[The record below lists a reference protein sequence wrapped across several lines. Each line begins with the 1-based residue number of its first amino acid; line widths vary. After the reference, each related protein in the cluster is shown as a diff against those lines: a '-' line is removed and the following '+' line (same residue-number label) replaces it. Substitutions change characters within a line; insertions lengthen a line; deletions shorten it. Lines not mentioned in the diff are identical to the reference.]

1 MTSKPASNSQ
11 RIGWDLPREQQEALR
26 KAVRLEWLSL
36 GITACTITLVA
47 LVLGNSQAM
56 KTAWFEDMLSTIPQ
70 ISFLVSLLAIRRF
83 RQNTKR
89 PYGVHRAA
97 GIGHLVSSVALT
109 LVGGFLGYEAVSG
122 LVTAEHPTVGTVQ
135 LFGNTVWLGWIMM
148 GVMAVIALPP
158 VFLAR
163 AKLKVAP
170 VLNDKVLFSD
180 ANMNKADWLTN
191 AASIVGVAGI
201 GLGLW
206 WMDYAAAF
214 VISMD
219 ILKDGVQH
227 LRAAV
232 LDLIDR
238 RATTPDNKDP
248 HPAIADAVEAVQA
261 LPWVDQAGCRVR
273 DLGRRLH
280 LEAFVVPRSGQV
292 SLDQIEEAEA
302 ACRSV
307 DWMVWDVVVMPVPR
321 LPDFVQPEAG

>member
-1 MTSKPASNSQ
+1 MHTSEKL
-11 RIGWDLPREQQEALR
+11 GWDLPREQQEALR

-47 LVLGNSQAM
+47 FVLGNSQAM
-56 KTAWFEDMLSTIPQ
+56 KTAWIEDMLSTIPQ

-83 RQNTKR
+83 RQNAQR

-97 GIGHLVSSVALT
+97 GVGHLVASVALT
-109 LVGGFLGYEAVSG
+109 LVGGFLAYEAVSG

-148 GVMAVIALPP
+148 VVMAIIAIPP
-158 VFLAR
+158 IFLAR

-170 VLNDKVLFSD
+170 ILNDKVLFAD

-201 GLGLW
+201 GLGW
-206 WMDYAAAF
+206 WWVDYAAAF

-219 ILKDGVQH
+219 ILKDGVHH

-238 RATTPDNKDP
+238 RATTPDNKAP
-248 HPAIADAVEAVQA
+248 HPAIADAAHAVQA
-261 LPWVDQAGCRVR
+261 LPWVEQAGCRVR

-280 LEAFVVPRSGQV
+280 IEVFLVPRSGQV
-292 SLDQIEEAEA
+292 SLDQIEEAEET
-302 ACRSV
+302 CRSV
-307 DWMVWDVVVMPVPR
+307 DWTVWDVVIMPVTR
-321 LPDFVQPEAG
+321 LPDIVQLTDD